1 MIASFFLLHRLQ
13 DDGGPGA
20 AAAFEKSKIQEWPLF
35 QFSRFGA
42 MAGRGCGVEYVREFC
57 VFGAVFNIYRYLS
70 GIYHFLINF
79 SSGMVWWYAKVV
91 LVSFD
96 LNSVSS
102 GLISNSREAAVS

>member
-1 MIASFFLLHRLQ
+1 MRTHDSRR
-13 DDGGPGA
+13 A
-20 AAAFEKSKIQEWPLF
+20 AAVFEIS
-35 QFSRFGA
+35 
-42 MAGRGCGVEYVREFC
+42 
-57 VFGAVFNIYRYLS
+57 RYLS